1 MAITNTSQGYMR
13 NYLVEKTNGAFTV
26 PTGVLALLYNYGGAA
41 GDIGNDPST
50 LWLPTMQSSRLEITG
65 TWAGAGTMQILTNEI
80 APVDADQATRYQF
93 QSGSGAYGVN
103 PVATPAQA

>member
-1 MAITNTSQGYMR
+1 
-13 NYLVEKTNGAFTV
+13 
-26 PTGVLALLYNYGGAA
+26 
-41 GDIGNDPST
+41 
-50 LWLPTMQSSRLEITG
+50 
-65 TWAGAGTMQILTNEI
+65 MQILTNEI